1 MTETANATWK
11 YTALGIVFVGLVAL
25 ASFLVTRE
33 AARGTPPDAIYT
45 VTGETIALSSGVAES
60 WHDHAWTR
68 FVELVPASRRGLVA
82 EFHALPFSDVGGL
95 VEASSNSLQNWSLA
109 IGPPAS
115 DEDLDNTLVHEYAH
129 LITLSP
135 TQVIPATSRDVE
147 TSCTTYF
154 TGEGCAREGSIFD
167 RFVEE
172 FWSDDDLAT
181 ARSNPDELFSSNP
194 DAFVTS
200 YAATNPG
207 EDIAETFRFF
217 VYRSQPRPNT
227 VADAK
232 IAFMWGVPELVRIR
246 SELRS
251 EL

>member
-45 VTGETIALSSGVAES
+45 VTGETIALSSGVAEP

-167 RFVEE
+167 RFLN
-172 FWSDDDLAT
+172 SH
-181 ARSNPDELFSSNP
+181 
-194 DAFVTS
+194 
-200 YAATNPG
+200 AATDGPG
-207 EDIAETFRFF
+207 GIYAGSLAFIGKADIIRVNVTVEKINVAEGRALA
-217 VYRSQPRPNT
+217 VSHIDHRVIDR
-227 VADAK
+227 
-232 IAFMWGVPELVRIR
+232 
-246 SELRS
+246 
-251 EL
+251 